1 MLLRARLALQQAQHG
16 VPRRE
21 AFVQHT
27 VNRVA
32 DGHLDAVLPGQRA
45 DRGRGAHALGNV
57 SQVGEHVRQ
66 RLSARKRETDAPVAR
81 KIAGARQHEIA
92 QSRKPHHRFA
102 PPAERRAKAAGLRK
116 AARDERSPRV
126 VPEAQTVTRAGRDR
140 EHVLHRAADLDPRD
154 VVALVGAQ
162 RFRAKQR
169 RDVRGG
175 ATPLVWLCKGF
186 EQASA
191 ALPHEIV
198 AASGLRAPSGAL
210 SGPSFA
216 LEVAKGLPC
225 ALTLASADGAFA
237 ARSAALLHGGRLRVY
252 HSDDL
257 VGVEI
262 GGAVKNVLAIA
273 VGICDG
279 LGLGQNARAALITRG
294 LAELARLG
302 VALGGRA
309 ETVMGL
315 TGAGD
320 LILTATGD
328 LSRNRRV
335 GLELA
340 AGRKLEDIVGKLG
353 HVAEGVR
360 SAHATLA
367 RAKSC
372 GVELPITAAVDAV
385 LAGRLTPPQAVER
398 LLARDPKAE
407 G

>member
-1 MLLRARLALQQAQHG
+1 MAAL
-16 VPRRE
+16 
-21 AFVQHT
+21 
-27 VNRVA
+27 
-32 DGHLDAVLPGQRA
+32 AVLG
-45 DRGRGAHALGNV
+45 
-57 SQVGEHVRQ
+57 
-66 RLSARKRETDAPVAR
+66 
-81 KIAGARQHEIA
+81 AGAWGTALAAALAGRHQVALWARDAAQSQSLASDRRNARYLPEIA
-92 QSRKPHHRFA
+92 LPDALRVEAGLDQALSD
-102 PPAERRAKAAGLRK
+102 AELIVAATPVAGLRDLLGRLK
-116 AARDERSPRV
+116 GG
-126 VPEAQTVTRAGRDR
+126 TV
-140 EHVLHRAADLDPRD
+140 
-154 VVALVGAQ
+154 
-162 RFRAKQR
+162 
-169 RDVRGG
+169 
-175 ATPLVWLCKGF
+175 PLVWLCKGF
-186 EQASA
+186 EQDSA

-225 ALTLASADGAFA
+225 ALTLASADAAFA
-237 ARSAALLHGGRLRVY
+237 TRAAAQLHGGRLRVY
-252 HSDDL
+252 HSDDV

-320 LILTATGD
+320 LVLTATGD

-340 AGRKLEDIVGKLG
+340 RGKPRAAIVAELG
-353 HVAEGVR
+353 HVAEGVH
-360 SAHATLA
+360 SARATLV

-372 GVELPITAAVDAV
+372 GVEMPIASAVDAV
-385 LAGRLTPPQAVER
+385 LQGRLTPPQAVE
-398 LLARDPKAE
+398 LLLSRDPRAE
-407 G
+407 S

>member
-1 MLLRARLALQQAQHG
+1 MSALAVLGAGAWGTALAAVLAPRHRVALWVRDPAQAQAIAAA
-16 VPRRE
+16 RRN
-21 AFVQHT
+21 A
-27 VNRVA
+27 RY
-32 DGHLDAVLPGQRA
+32 LP
-45 DRGRGAHALGNV
+45 
-57 SQVGEHVRQ
+57 
-66 RLSARKRETDAPVAR
+66 
-81 KIAGARQHEIA
+81 EIA
-92 QSRKPHHRFA
+92 LPESLA
-102 PPAERRAKAAGLRK
+102 IGSDLPAALSGAELLVAATPVAGLRELL
-116 AARDERSPRV
+116 ARLRG
-126 VPEAQTVTRAGRDR
+126 AG
-140 EHVLHRAADLDPRD
+140 L
-154 VVALVGAQ
+154 
-162 RFRAKQR
+162 
-169 RDVRGG
+169 
-175 ATPLVWLCKGF
+175 PLIWLCKGF
-186 EQASA
+186 EQDSA

-198 AASGLRAPSGAL
+198 VASGLRAPCGAL

-216 LEVAKGLPC
+216 LEVARGLPC
-225 ALTLASADGAFA
+225 ALTLASADAAFA
-237 ARSAALLHGGRLRVY
+237 AQAAAQLHGGRLRVY
-252 HSDDL
+252 HSDDV

-340 AGRKLEDIVGKLG
+340 RGKPLAAIITDLG

-360 SAHATLA
+360 SAQAALSRA
-367 RAKSC
+367 RGC
-372 GVELPITAAVDAV
+372 GVEMPITVAVDAV
-385 LAGRLTPPQAVER
+385 LGGRLTPQQAVEL
-398 LLARDPKAE
+398 LLARDPRAE
-407 G
+407 

>member
-1 MLLRARLALQQAQHG
+1 MTALAVLGAGAWGTALAAVLADRH
-16 VPRRE
+16 
-21 AFVQHT
+21 
-27 VNRVA
+27 RVA
-32 DGHLDAVLPGQRA
+32 LWARDPVQARA
-45 DRGRGAHALGNV
+45 LA
-57 SQVGEHVRQ
+57 
-66 RLSARKRETDAPVAR
+66 
-81 KIAGARQHEIA
+81 
-92 QSRKPHHRFA
+92 
-102 PPAERRAKAAGLRK
+102 AERRNARYLPEIALPEALRVETDLDSALSGAELLVAATPVAGLRELLGK
-116 AARDERSPRV
+116 LKGGRV
-126 VPEAQTVTRAGRDR
+126 
-140 EHVLHRAADLDPRD
+140 
-154 VVALVGAQ
+154 
-162 RFRAKQR
+162 
-169 RDVRGG
+169 
-175 ATPLVWLCKGF
+175 PLVWLCKGF
-186 EQASA
+186 ERDSA

-198 AASGLRAPSGAL
+198 AASGIRAPSGAL

-225 ALTLASADGAFA
+225 ALTLASADTAFA
-237 ARSAALLHGGRLRVY
+237 TNTAAQLHGGRLRVY
-252 HSDDL
+252 HSDD
-257 VGVEI
+257 VIGIEI

-340 AGRKLEDIVGKLG
+340 RGKPLQTIIAELG

-360 SAHATLA
+360 SAHATLV

-372 GVELPITAAVDAV
+372 AVDMPITSAVDAV
-385 LAGRLTPPQAVER
+385 LEGRVTPAQAVE
-398 LLARDPKAE
+398 LLLSRDPKGE
-407 G
+407 

>member
-1 MLLRARLALQQAQHG
+1 MTAL
-16 VPRRE
+16 
-21 AFVQHT
+21 
-27 VNRVA
+27 
-32 DGHLDAVLPGQRA
+32 AVL
-45 DRGRGAHALGNV
+45 GAGAWGTALAAV
-57 SQVGEHVRQ
+57 
-66 RLSARKRETDAPVAR
+66 LSARHRVALWARDPVQAQAIAAARRNVRYLPDVALPDTLSIGGDLDAAL
-81 KIAGARQHEIA
+81 AGAELLVA
-92 QSRKPHHRFA
+92 ATPV
-102 PPAERRAKAAGLRK
+102 AGLR
-116 AARDERSPRV
+116 ALLAR
-126 VPEAQTVTRAGRDR
+126 
-140 EHVLHRAADLDPRD
+140 L
-154 VVALVGAQ
+154 
-162 RFRAKQR
+162 
-169 RDVRGG
+169 RGG
-175 ATPLVWLCKGF
+175 SVPLVWLCKGF
-186 EQASA
+186 EQDSA

-198 AASGLRAPSGAL
+198 AASDIRAPSGAL

-216 LEVAKGLPC
+216 LEVARGLPC
-225 ALTLASADGAFA
+225 ALTLASADAAFA
-237 ARSAALLHGGRLRVY
+237 ANAAAQLHGGRLRVY

-340 AGRKLEDIVGKLG
+340 RGKPLQAIIAGLG
-353 HVAEGVR
+353 HVAEGVH

-367 RAKSC
+367 RARRC
-372 GVELPITAAVDAV
+372 RIEMPITAAVDAV
-385 LAGRLTPPQAVER
+385 LGGRVSPQQAVEL
-398 LLARDPKAE
+398 LLARDPRAE
-407 G
+407 

>member
-1 MLLRARLALQQAQHG
+1 MTAL
-16 VPRRE
+16 
-21 AFVQHT
+21 
-27 VNRVA
+27 
-32 DGHLDAVLPGQRA
+32 AVLGAGAWGTAFAAALA
-45 DRGRGAHALGNV
+45 DRHHVTLWARDPLQVQAL
-57 SQVGEHVRQ
+57 
-66 RLSARKRETDAPVAR
+66 A
-81 KIAGARQHEIA
+81 
-92 QSRKPHHRFA
+92 
-102 PPAERRAKAAGLRK
+102 AERRNARYLPEIALPEALRVESALDRALSGAELLVAATPVAGLRELLGK
-116 AARDERSPRV
+116 LKGGK
-126 VPEAQTVTRAGRDR
+126 VP
-140 EHVLHRAADLDPRD
+140 LL
-154 VVALVGAQ
+154 
-162 RFRAKQR
+162 
-169 RDVRGG
+169 
-175 ATPLVWLCKGF
+175 WLCKGF
-186 EQASA
+186 EQDSA

-198 AASGLRAPSGAL
+198 AASGIRAPSGAL

-225 ALTLASADGAFA
+225 ALTLASADAAFA
-237 ARSAALLHGGRLRVY
+237 ANSAAQLHGGRLRVY
-252 HSDDL
+252 HSDDV

-340 AGRKLEDIVGKLG
+340 RGKPLAAIVAELG
-353 HVAEGVR
+353 HVAEGVS

-372 GVELPITAAVDAV
+372 AVEMPITAAVDTV
-385 LAGRLTPPQAVER
+385 LQGGVTAQRAVEL
-398 LLARDPKAE
+398 LLARDPKGE
-407 G
+407 

>member
-1 MLLRARLALQQAQHG
+1 VAALAVLGAGAWGTAIAAALASRHRVTLWARDAVQARAIGASRRNARYLPEIELPAGLVVTHEERVALSGADLAL
-16 VPRRE
+16 
-21 AFVQHT
+21 
-27 VNRVA
+27 VA
-32 DGHLDAVLPGQRA
+32 
-45 DRGRGAHALGNV
+45 
-57 SQVGEHVRQ
+57 
-66 RLSARKRETDAPVAR
+66 TPV
-81 KIAGARQHEIA
+81 
-92 QSRKPHHRFA
+92 
-102 PPAERRAKAAGLRK
+102 AGLREMLAK
-116 AARDERSPRV
+116 V
-126 VPEAQTVTRAGRDR
+126 TGVP
-140 EHVLHRAADLDPRD
+140 
-154 VVALVGAQ
+154 
-162 RFRAKQR
+162 F
-169 RDVRGG
+169 
-175 ATPLVWLCKGF
+175 VWLCKGF
-186 EQASA
+186 EQQSA

-198 AASGLRAPSGAL
+198 AASGIRATSGAL

-216 LEVAKGLPC
+216 LEVARGLPC
-225 ALTLASADGAFA
+225 ALTLASADADFA
-237 ARSAALLHGGRLRVY
+237 ASAAAQLHGGRMRVY

-257 VGVEI
+257 IGVEI

-309 ETVMGL
+309 ETVTGL

-340 AGRKLEDIVGKLG
+340 RGKALASIVADLG

-360 SAHATLA
+360 SARATLA
-367 RAKSC
+367 RAKAC
-372 GVELPITAAVDAV
+372 GTDMPITAAVDAV
-385 LAGRLTPPQAVER
+385 LEGRLSPPQAVEQ

>member
-1 MLLRARLALQQAQHG
+1 MAAL
-16 VPRRE
+16 
-21 AFVQHT
+21 
-27 VNRVA
+27 
-32 DGHLDAVLPGQRA
+32 AVLGAGAWGTALAASLAPRHRVQLWARDPAQADAIAAARCNARYLRDIGLPDALVVEGDLQRA
-45 DRGRGAHALGNV
+45 LSGAELLIA
-57 SQVGEHVRQ
+57 
-66 RLSARKRETDAPVAR
+66 ATPV
-81 KIAGARQHEIA
+81 
-92 QSRKPHHRFA
+92 
-102 PPAERRAKAAGLRK
+102 AGLRDLLGK
-116 AARDERSPRV
+116 LRGSK
-126 VPEAQTVTRAGRDR
+126 VP
-140 EHVLHRAADLDPRD
+140 LL
-154 VVALVGAQ
+154 
-162 RFRAKQR
+162 
-169 RDVRGG
+169 
-175 ATPLVWLCKGF
+175 WLCKGF
-186 EQASA
+186 EQESA

-225 ALTLASADGAFA
+225 ALTLASADAAFA
-237 ARSAALLHGGRLRVY
+237 AGTAALLHGGRLRVY

-340 AGRKLEDIVGKLG
+340 AGKKLTDIVAHLG

-360 SAHATLA
+360 SARATLE
-367 RAKSC
+367 RAATC
-372 GVELPITAAVDAV
+372 GVEMPITAAVDAV
-385 LAGRLTPPQAVER
+385 LERKLTPPQAVER
-398 LLARDPKAE
+398 LLSRDPKAE

>member
-1 MLLRARLALQQAQHG
+1 MTAL
-16 VPRRE
+16 
-21 AFVQHT
+21 
-27 VNRVA
+27 
-32 DGHLDAVLPGQRA
+32 AVLG
-45 DRGRGAHALGNV
+45 
-57 SQVGEHVRQ
+57 
-66 RLSARKRETDAPVAR
+66 
-81 KIAGARQHEIA
+81 AGAWGTALSVALAGRHEVTLWARDPEQAKAISAARRNQRYLSEIA
-92 QSRKPHHRFA
+92 LPDSLQVFSDLEKA
-102 PPAERRAKAAGLRK
+102 IAKAELLVAATPVAGLRDLLGK
-116 AARDERSPRV
+116 LKGR
-126 VPEAQTVTRAGRDR
+126 TV
-140 EHVLHRAADLDPRD
+140 
-154 VVALVGAQ
+154 
-162 RFRAKQR
+162 
-169 RDVRGG
+169 
-175 ATPLVWLCKGF
+175 PLVWLCKGF
-186 EQASA
+186 EQDSA

-198 AASGLRAPSGAL
+198 AASGIRAPSGAL

-216 LEVAKGLPC
+216 LEVARGLPC
-225 ALTLASADGAFA
+225 ALTLASADAAFA
-237 ARSAALLHGGRLRVY
+237 ARAAAQLHGGRLRVY

-294 LAELARLG
+294 LAELVRLG

-340 AGRKLEDIVGKLG
+340 RGKPLQAIIAELG
-353 HVAEGVR
+353 HVAEGVH
-360 SAHATLA
+360 SARATLA
-367 RAKSC
+367 RAKGC
-372 GVELPITAAVDAV
+372 GVEMPITAAVDAV
-385 LAGRLTPPQAVER
+385 LDGRLTPPQAVEL

>member
-1 MLLRARLALQQAQHG
+1 LASLAVLGAGAWGTAIAAALSSRHRVTLWARDAAQARAMASSRRNLRYLPEVELPENLLVTHEPRTALSGADLALLA
-16 VPRRE
+16 
-21 AFVQHT
+21 T
-27 VNRVA
+27 
-32 DGHLDAVLPGQRA
+32 
-45 DRGRGAHALGNV
+45 
-57 SQVGEHVRQ
+57 
-66 RLSARKRETDAPVAR
+66 PV
-81 KIAGARQHEIA
+81 
-92 QSRKPHHRFA
+92 
-102 PPAERRAKAAGLRK
+102 AGLR
-116 AARDERSPRV
+116 ETLPRV
-126 VPEAQTVTRAGRDR
+126 AGI
-140 EHVLHRAADLDPRD
+140 P
-154 VVALVGAQ
+154 
-162 RFRAKQR
+162 F
-169 RDVRGG
+169 
-175 ATPLVWLCKGF
+175 VWLCKGF
-186 EQASA
+186 EQQSA

-198 AASGLRAPSGAL
+198 GASGIRVASGAL

-216 LEVAKGLPC
+216 LEVARGLPC
-225 ALTLASADGAFA
+225 ALTVAADDREFA
-237 ARSAALLHGGRLRVY
+237 ASTAALLHGGRLRVY

-257 VGVEI
+257 IGVEI
-262 GGAVKNVLAIA
+262 GAAVKNVLAIA

-340 AGRKLEDIVGKLG
+340 RGKPLEAVVAGLG

-360 SAHATLA
+360 SARATLA
-367 RAKSC
+367 RAKAC
-372 GVELPITAAVDAV
+372 GAEMPITAAVDAV
-385 LAGRLTPPQAVER
+385 LMGRLTPPQAVEQ

>member
-1 MLLRARLALQQAQHG
+1 MASL
-16 VPRRE
+16 
-21 AFVQHT
+21 
-27 VNRVA
+27 
-32 DGHLDAVLPGQRA
+32 AVLG
-45 DRGRGAHALGNV
+45 
-57 SQVGEHVRQ
+57 
-66 RLSARKRETDAPVAR
+66 
-81 KIAGARQHEIA
+81 AGAWGTALAAVLSGRHRVTLWARDPA
-92 QSRKPHHRFA
+92 QAKA
-102 PPAERRAKAAGLRK
+102 LAAERRNARYLAEIALPEALRIEASLAQALSGAELLIAATPVAGLR
-116 AARDERSPRV
+116 
-126 VPEAQTVTRAGRDR
+126 
-140 EHVLHRAADLDPRD
+140 DL
-154 VVALVGAQ
+154 LG
-162 RFRAKQR
+162 KLK
-169 RDVRGG
+169 GG
-175 ATPLVWLCKGF
+175 NLNHIPLVWLCKGF
-186 EQASA
+186 EQDSA

-198 AASGLRAPSGAL
+198 AASGIRAPSGAL

-216 LEVAKGLPC
+216 LEVARGLPC
-225 ALTLASADGAFA
+225 ALTLASADAAFA
-237 ARSAALLHGGRLRVY
+237 TRVAAQLHGGRLRVY
-252 HSDDL
+252 HSDDV

-279 LGLGQNARAALITRG
+279 LGLGQNARAALVTRG

-340 AGRKLEDIVGKLG
+340 RGKPLATIVAELG

-372 GVELPITAAVDAV
+372 SVEMPIASAVDAV
-385 LAGRLTPPQAVER
+385 LQGRLAPLQAVEL
-398 LLARDPKAE
+398 LLARDAKAE
-407 G
+407 D

>member
-1 MLLRARLALQQAQHG
+1 MAAL
-16 VPRRE
+16 
-21 AFVQHT
+21 
-27 VNRVA
+27 
-32 DGHLDAVLPGQRA
+32 AVLG
-45 DRGRGAHALGNV
+45 
-57 SQVGEHVRQ
+57 
-66 RLSARKRETDAPVAR
+66 
-81 KIAGARQHEIA
+81 AGAWGTALAAVLAPRHRVVLWARDAAQAKTIADARCNERYLPEIRLPDSLA
-92 QSRKPHHRFA
+92 VTSDLTFA
-102 PPAERRAKAAGLRK
+102 VSETRLILVATPVAGLRSVL
-116 AARDERSPRV
+116 DLFPRSIPF
-126 VPEAQTVTRAGRDR
+126 A
-140 EHVLHRAADLDPRD
+140 
-154 VVALVGAQ
+154 
-162 RFRAKQR
+162 
-169 RDVRGG
+169 
-175 ATPLVWLCKGF
+175 WLCKGF
-186 EQASA
+186 EQESG
-191 ALPHEIV
+191 ALPHEI
-198 AASGLRAPSGAL
+198 AAAAGIRAPCGAL

-216 LEVAKGLPC
+216 LEVARGLPC

-237 ARSAALLHGGRLRVY
+237 AATAAQLHGGRLRVY

-257 VGVEI
+257 IGVEI

-340 AGRKLEDIVGKLG
+340 RGKPLASIVAALG
-353 HVAEGVR
+353 HVAEGVH

-372 GVELPITAAVDAV
+372 GVDMPITAAVDAV
-385 LAGRLTPPQAVER
+385 LEGRLTPPQAVEL
-398 LLARDPKAE
+398 LLARDPRAE